1 MGKSRKD
8 TIEFITSQ
16 RYRIRKYIKKY
27 ETYPYDR
34 SKNFALDT
42 ISRCQE
48 RIEHAK
54 NKCSSSIPDSYE
66 DHWKP

>member
-8 TIEFITSQ
+8 TIEYITSQ
-16 RYRIRKYIKKY
+16 RDSIREHIEKY
-27 ETYPYDR
+27 EKYPHDR
-34 SKNFALDT
+34 DKNFALDT

-66 DHWKP
+66 DHWKA